1 MSVQR
6 YAPGRLLATTLAL
19 VMLCLLLPVSTAQA
33 AVNAQSILSLH
44 NQARAANGLSA
55 LSIDNRLTTAAQ
67 GKANDMLTKGYFA
80 HTSPEGLTP
89 WFWIRDHGRYQYL
102 EAGENL
108 AIDYFDS
115 AEAHAAWMASPT
127 HRSNIL
133 DPGYHHIGIGIANG
147 NYQGRETTLIAVMFA
162 KSSAPPTP
170 PPPPPPVPEPVVP
183 PPPPPPA
190 PEPAAETPPPP
201 PPAPPQNVAGESN
214 RPPPEPQRITHP
226 PVQQAVQ
233 TSNATTQVVTKETV
247 SQPEPEASEPKHP
260 LRRLTP
266 RQILFL
272 LLIRDLQRVF
282 GGLV

>member
-1 MSVQR
+1 MPAQQFTPR
-6 YAPGRLLATTLAL
+6 RLLATTLAL

-44 NQARAANGLSA
+44 NQARSVNNLPG

-67 GKANDMLTKGYFA
+67 GKANDMLAKDYFA

-89 WFWIRDHGRYQYL
+89 WYWIRDYGGYAYL

-133 DPGYHHIGIGIANG
+133 DPGYHHIGIGIASG
-147 NYQGRETTLIAVMFA
+147 NYQGRETTLIAVMFGR
-162 KSSAPPTP
+162 SSAQPAAEPPQPPPSPVQTPVEETP
-170 PPPPPPVPEPVVP
+170 PPPS
-183 PPPPPPA
+183 PPPPA
-190 PEPAAETPPPP
+190 PS
-201 PPAPPQNVAGESN
+201 QNVAGEAN
-214 RPPPEPQRITHP
+214 RPPTEPERIVHP
-226 PVQQAVQ
+226 PVQQAVHK
-233 TSNATTQVVTKETV
+233 TNPPPLASTAAVVI
-247 SQPEPEASEPKHP
+247 QSEPGEAKPEHP

-266 RQILFL
+266 RQILFYL
-272 LLIRDLQRVF
+272 AIRDMQRIL
-282 GGLV
+282 GPWM